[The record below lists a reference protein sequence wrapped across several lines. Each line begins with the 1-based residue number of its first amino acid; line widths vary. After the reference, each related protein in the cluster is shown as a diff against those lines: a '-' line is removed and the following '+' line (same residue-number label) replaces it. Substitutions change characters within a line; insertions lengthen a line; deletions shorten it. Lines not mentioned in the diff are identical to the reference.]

1 MEYIG
6 VKEAAD
12 AWGLTAR
19 MVLYHCTNGRIE
31 GARKISNVWLIP
43 KDAARPE
50 DGRKRNGRKFS
61 AARAKE
67 VKK

>member
-50 DGRKRNGRKFS
+50 DGRKRNGRNFS
-61 AARAKE
+61 AAKAKE

>member
-1 MEYIG
+1 MEYIS

-12 AWGLTAR
+12 RWGLTAR

-43 KDAARPE
+43 KDAAQPE
-50 DGRKRNGRKFS
+50 DGRKRNGRKTS
-61 AARAKE
+61 APKAKGGRE
-67 VKK
+67 

>member
-1 MEYIG
+1 MEYIS
-6 VKEAAD
+6 VKEAAE
-12 AWGLTAR
+12 AWGLSAR

-50 DGRKRNGRKFS
+50 DGRKRNGRKFP
-61 AARAKE
+61 AAKE
-67 VKK
+67 KGVND

>member
-1 MEYIG
+1 
-6 VKEAAD
+6 
-12 AWGLTAR
+12 

-61 AARAKE
+61 AAKAKE

>member
-1 MEYIG
+1 MEYIS
-6 VKEAAD
+6 VKEAAE

-43 KDAARPE
+43 KDVGRPE
-50 DGRKRNGRKFS
+50 DGRKRNGRKFP
-61 AARAKE
+61 AAKE
-67 VKK
+67 KGVND

>member
-12 AWGLTAR
+12 IWGLTAR

-50 DGRKRNGRKFS
+50 DGRKGNRRKFS
-61 AARAKE
+61 A
-67 VKK
+67 VKTKGVME

>member
-12 AWGLTAR
+12 IWGLTAR

-43 KDAARPE
+43 EDAIRPE

-61 AARAKE
+61 MPKTKGVKE
-67 VKK
+67 

>member
-6 VKEAAD
+6 VKEPAN

-43 KDAARPE
+43 RDAARPE

-61 AARAKE
+61 GAQAREAK
-67 VKK
+67 K

>member
-19 MVLYHCTNGRIE
+19 MVLYHCSNGRIE

-61 AARAKE
+61 AAKVKGVKE
-67 VKK
+67 

>member
-1 MEYIG
+1 MEEAVLEYIS

-12 AWGLTAR
+12 TWGLTAR

-43 KDAARPE
+43 KDAAHLRVAE
-50 DGRKRNGRKFS
+50 
-61 AARAKE
+61 KE
-67 VKK
+67 TGANSL

>member
-50 DGRKRNGRKFS
+50 DGRKKNGRKFS
-61 AARAKE
+61 AAKAKE